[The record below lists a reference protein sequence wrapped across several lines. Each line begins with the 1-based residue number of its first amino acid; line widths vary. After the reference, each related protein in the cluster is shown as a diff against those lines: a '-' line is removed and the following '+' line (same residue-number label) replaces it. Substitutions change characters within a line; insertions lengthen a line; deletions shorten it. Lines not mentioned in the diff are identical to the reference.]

1 MLTSQSAWPPWT
13 NQEIV
18 LYHGT
23 LLQHATKIAQHG
35 VDTSFGAPNRDFGR
49 GFYTT
54 TLLNQAQDWADA
66 RASEENASPAIV
78 RLILDRLELRNL
90 RSLAF
95 VRGARDAQDFWS
107 FVCHC
112 RRKNQGAPA
121 THQYYDVVY
130 GPVAKNW
137 KGPRTVKI
145 FRDFDQISF
154 HGIDARNLL
163 RDPHKCKVEILT

>member
-54 TLLNQAQDWADA
+54 TWLDQAQDWAES
-66 RASEENASPAIV
+66 RASEENFASVIV
-78 RLILDRLELRNL
+78 RLTLGRLELRRLN
-90 RSLAF
+90 SLAF
-95 VRGARDAQDFWS
+95 VRGARGAQDFWS
-107 FVCHC
+107 FVSHC
-112 RRKNQGAPA
+112 RQKNQGARA

-130 GPVAKNW
+130 GPVAKDW
-137 KGPRTVKI
+137 KGPRTAKV

-154 HGIDARNLL
+154 HGIDAQNLL

>member
-1 MLTSQSAWPPWT
+1 M
-13 NQEIV
+13 

-54 TLLNQAQDWADA
+54 TLLNQAQDSADA